1 MDAMSE
7 QAIRAYCTMY
17 GIAATDEEIRELPQ
31 RLTAMF
37 ADLQTLRQYDVAEW
51 EMAVVLPIDGWAG

>member
-1 MDAMSE
+1 MDAVSE
-7 QAIRAYCTMY
+7 QAIRAYCAMH

-37 ADLQTLRQYDVAEW
+37 ADLQTLRRYDVAEC
-51 EMAVVLPIDGWAG
+51 EMAVVLPVDGRAG